1 MKILYLV
8 YEVNKLKNKYVNDSV
23 VKTLTVNNIRD
34 KNDYFIYGICGI
46 CYLIRCVYRSCPSC
60 A

>member
-34 KNDYFIYGICGI
+34 KNDYFFFLKKNSELRIGI
-46 CYLIRCVYRSCPSC
+46 V
-60 A
+60 AFVK